1 MMSSR
6 YKQSESEHIRK
17 QGFVQGLRLAHTI
30 LRKAKNYQSR
40 ISERTN
46 EKFDP
51 DVKAIH
57 EHAAS
62 TLHGLCLKLQD
73 AIKKG
78 GEK

>member
-1 MMSSR
+1 MTGR
-6 YKQSESEHIRK
+6 YKQTQSELIRK

-30 LRKAKNYQSR
+30 LRKAKNYQAR

-46 EKFDP
+46 EKSDP

-62 TLHGLCLKLQD
+62 TLHSLCLKLQD